1 MLINAPGHTLAARP
15 FLPGQRAEHD
25 AGALDRLLRRIQGIV
40 CGLHGHDSILQYERD
55 RLSLVCTSCGHQT
68 PGWEVTP
75 HAFVMRRRADPKPA
89 RPSVA
94 DIGIVRRV
102 A

>member
-15 FLPGQRAEHD
+15 FLPGQSAGH
-25 AGALDRLLRRIQGIV
+25 AGALGRLLKRIQDIV
-40 CGLHGHDSILQYERD
+40 CGLRGHDSISSTERD
-55 RLSLVCTSCGHQT
+55 RLFLVCTSCGHET

-75 HAFVMRRRADPKPA
+75 HTFAMKRRGDPKPA
-89 RPSVA
+89 RASVS
-94 DIGIVRRV
+94 GICVVRKV

>member
-15 FLPGQRAEHD
+15 FLPGQSAGHTS
-25 AGALDRLLRRIQGIV
+25 GALDRVLKRIQGIV

-75 HAFVMRRRADPKPA
+75 RTFAMKRRSEAKPA
-89 RPSVA
+89 RSPVA
-94 DIGIVRRV
+94 DIGIVRKV

>member
-15 FLPGQRAEHD
+15 FLPGQSAGHP
-25 AGALDRLLRRIQGIV
+25 GALDRVLKRIQDIV

-55 RLSLVCTSCGHQT
+55 RLFLVCTSCGHET

-75 HAFVMRRRADPKPA
+75 RTFAMKRRTDPKPA

-94 DIGIVRRV
+94 GIGIVRKV